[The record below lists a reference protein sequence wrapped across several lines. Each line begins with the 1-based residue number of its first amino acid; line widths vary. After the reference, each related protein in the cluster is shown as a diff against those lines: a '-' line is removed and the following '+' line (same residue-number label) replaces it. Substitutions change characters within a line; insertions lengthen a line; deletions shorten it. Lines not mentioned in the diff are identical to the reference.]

1 LVKGLKRLIAFCPH
15 FGDAPL
21 GLLQRILKIS
31 DAIRLWFLLWHVIGF
46 LPGEASGP
54 PIRGLFA
61 SSIRGG
67 SIWRSPPEVEHGPAL
82 GEIDRE
88 PDSFPCNPILATF
101 LTLTIHLRRGLRL
114 WGKDAPAAFLVSGP
128 ASSGRGG

>member
-1 LVKGLKRLIAFCPH
+1 DVADVFFHLLDKLKRLIAFGPH

-31 DAIRLWFLLWHVIGF
+31 DAIRLWVLLWHVIGF

-67 SIWRSPPEVEHGPAL
+67 KHMAEPARSRATAPTW
-82 GEIDRE
+82 GEIDRD
-88 PDSFPCNPILATF
+88 PDSFPCNPILATC
-101 LTLTIHLRRGLRL
+101 LTLTIHLRRGL
-114 WGKDAPAAFLVSGP
+114 S
-128 ASSGRGG
+128 

>member
-1 LVKGLKRLIAFCPH
+1 VFFHLLDKLKRLIAFGPH

-21 GLLQRILKIS
+21 GLLQSILKLS

-54 PIRGLFA
+54 A

-67 SIWRSPPEVEHGPAL
+67 KHMAEPIEIEHGPAL
-82 GEIDRE
+82 GYR
-88 PDSFPCNPILATF
+88 A
-101 LTLTIHLRRGLRL
+101 R
-114 WGKDAPAAFLVSGP
+114 
-128 ASSGRGG
+128 